1 MLQLNDPA
9 LFTRGLTNTLIEIYP
24 TYEDFQADYEEIGL
38 DDIPFK
44 NPDFLRTIYYL
55 LMGEYANSEIMNLS
69 RDMFRYRFFTKI
81 MAYGPEYERQLGIQ
95 KELIAMEDEALQ
107 VSSKVVYN
115 SARNPSQKPPTTET
129 DPNKIGDILPYID
142 GQNTTNHVRSKL
154 DAWAYLNSLL
164 DHDLTREFIK
174 RFNELFVVSLYGN
187 SGLYYTPID
196 TTGGYTI

>member
-1 MLQLNDPA
+1 MALQVNDPSI
-9 LFTRGLTNTLIEIYP
+9 FTRGLTSTFDEIYP
-24 TYEDFQADYEEIGL
+24 DYDSFAADYEEIGL
-38 DDIPFK
+38 NDIPFATA
-44 NPDFLRTIYYL
+44 DFLRTIYYL
-55 LMGEYANSEIMNLS
+55 LWGEYANSEIMNLS
-69 RDMFRYRFFTKI
+69 RDMFRVRLFTKV
-81 MAYGPEYERQLGIQ
+81 MAYGPEFERQLGIQ
-95 KELIAMEDEALQ
+95 KELIAMKDEALQ

-115 SARNPSQKPPTTET
+115 TARNPSQKPPTAET

-174 RFNELFVVSLYGN
+174 RFNDLFTVALSSA

-196 TTGGYTI
+196 YNN